1 MSMHMPIIQITHSH
15 AHLYEMCFREQEET
29 YNSPH
34 FQSA

>member
-1 MSMHMPIIQITHSH
+1 MSKHMPIIQITDVH
-15 AHLYEMCFREQEET
+15 AHLYEMRFREQEET